1 MRVFPVRGLD
11 VYGNYSL
18 HESMPTD
25 GEPSL
30 GREDDQRT
38 SRHKLN
44 VGVQYRAPFGLDL
57 SVDFHWVSSQLW
69 VETIP
74 DADTGA
80 SFGHFPLR
88 AYSVLN
94 ARVGYRLLDG
104 RLQLGLVGTNLVD
117 PQHREHP
124 LGQRVDRRV
133 LGTVNVGF

>member
-1 MRVFPVRGLD
+1 MRVFPLRGLD

-18 HESMPTD
+18 HETRVA
-25 GEPSL
+25 GGLASL

-88 AYSVLN
+88 DYSVLN